1 MGDLRASLDLVR
13 GYQALGDPVG
23 YNTIRAGTN
32 RMEAEAARQDVRD
45 QIAKEEATKAEAA
58 KDHTAKDE
66 AAKREAAEAAKA
78 KLVVKKQ
85 DDVGTTKGARP
96 DKRIGPEPVKESAI
110 ALNEDSSSKAGI
122 KHDLQNGN
130 EASSLTR
137 DDNLPKC
144 GETFT
149 DQIQLDNQAL
159 DPSRRPC
166 DQRSHAELELG
177 ELATTTHHDDI
188 PTIQTLKEL
197 QARQAS
203 SRQQRDLFM
212 DGFVQRGRQRLLA
225 IDEWEM
231 EACECLRASQ
241 AKETTSVKIAR
252 HVEEINQLVNQ
263 KHQEEM
269 QVAHDQGAYEAMEQE
284 LEALEARK
292 RELLAKMNK

>member
-45 QIAKEEATKAEAA
+45 QIV

-225 IDEWEM
+225 IDEWV
-231 EACECLRASQ
+231 RASQ